1 MTGRPSVPLGNLQ
14 FQQRHCLEHRG
25 IAFAL
30 ACGAQ
35 DAFGDGL
42 HVSGVDGVRQR

>member
-1 MTGRPSVPLGNLQ
+1 MIGRPSVPLGNPQ
-14 FQQRHCLEHRG
+14 FQQRHGLEHCG
-25 IAFAL
+25 IAFTL

-42 HVSGVDGVRQR
+42 HVSGVDGMRQR